1 MSNILLIIFF
11 MNKTLYVFFILFL
24 LSSCWA
30 DTIDNNNQTTTD
42 NKEMVQDW
50 VSDIDNDILASKKK
64 TNFIIETN
72 NLNDFDSS
80 YKMEKSSKIVWTQ
93 IIDIKTQSSWDINK
107 IFVKEWDNVVV
118 WQLLANLK
126 DNYNSK
132 FLSLEKAKISLE
144 KAKISYDSKVISI
157 EKSISDAKL
166 NLSKIENDLKIEKNK
181 LEQDLNKAKLDYS
194 NSLIWDNNTIN
205 DYVDDVNKEYIDF
218 KSSLYDIIDFSDKIL
233 WVTDYNKDE
242 NNSFENYLWAK
253 NTNLKSLT
261 EQNLKDL
268 IIFNDNL
275 KTLDTSLDKNNI
287 LPFISE
293 LENGYNIIIV
303 LLDNLEETI
312 NSSVVSSNLT
322 QSIIDSYINSIN
334 WKQSSNLSK
343 FSWYITLKWKINSFL
358 NTYKESDNNFDN
370 SSKLLDW
377 TTDNEIIYNK
387 SILNIKDSINSLENQ
402 LESARLSLQNA
413 LDNKPISLQSAQ
425 NDIDSAEN
433 SYKQSQ
439 AEYSKLSIK
448 SPINGV
454 VWEVN
459 IDELSYVWNNTSL
472 LTLVWNKNTELEL
485 SLSKDEL
492 FWINISD
499 EVEVIYNWVSFNWKV
514 YSIWSI
520 ADSNLNFKVKIIITD
535 DIKLT
540 WWVATVVF
548 KINLD
553 GFTILPIDT
562 VSVIWWN
569 IWTINIFMDWKLK
582 ELKVSLWKVYNN
594 MIEIKGKYNSENIVV
609 PFEWNPEIILTD
621 LRKFN
626 ADKNILIK
634 EENIDSVIIKNE
646 KTQK

>member
-1 MSNILLIIFF
+1 